1 MKTDKLFGK
10 GRRGRRYVKAVDV
23 IKANGM
29 IPESS
34 PLAEYNYE
42 GVEFHRWDLIVR
54 YLAIENHFSENDY
67 GWELFR
73 KMRIHQSSE
82 FGDGHKQTDYDQS
95 ARTAFERLAD
105 NMKHQGYN
113 KSNPIPIHA
122 ESLRLNGGAP
132 RFVCALYFG
141 LERIPCVLD
150 YFDPDVNYPIGWF
163 KEHGFTVGEIQLIKD
178 GHLRLF
184 ERLEDYIWE

>member
-1 MKTDKLFGK
+1 MKADRLFSK
-10 GRRGRRYVKAVDV
+10 GRGGIRYVKTVDV
-23 IKANGM
+23 IKANAM
-29 IPESS
+29 IPKSS

-113 KSNPIPIHA
+113 KKFPIPIHA
-122 ESLRLNGGAP
+122 ESLRLNGGAQRLVCGNSLSISIRMP
-132 RFVCALYFG
+132 RTSSRPFG
-141 LERIPCVLD
+141 VIIIPICNPQVVQT
-150 YFDPDVNYPIGWF
+150 F
-163 KEHGFTVGEIQLIKD
+163 
-178 GHLRLF
+178 
-184 ERLEDYIWE
+184 

>member
-1 MKTDKLFGK
+1 MKTDKFFSK
-10 GRRGRRYVKAVDV
+10 GRRGIRYVKAVDV
-23 IKANGM
+23 IKANAM
-29 IPESS
+29 IPESL

-42 GVEFHRWDLIVR
+42 EVEFHRWDLIVR

-113 KSNPIPIHA
+113 KKFPIPIHA
-122 ESLRLNGGAP
+122 ESLRLNGGAQ
-132 RFVCALYFG
+132 RFMCALYFG
-141 LERIPCVLD
+141 LEKIPCVLD
-150 YFDPDVNYPIGWF
+150 YFDPDVNYTIRWF
-163 KEHGFTVGEIQLIKD
+163 KEHGFEKAEIQLIKT
-178 GHLRLF
+178 GHLRLLERF
-184 ERLEDYIWE
+184 EEYIWE